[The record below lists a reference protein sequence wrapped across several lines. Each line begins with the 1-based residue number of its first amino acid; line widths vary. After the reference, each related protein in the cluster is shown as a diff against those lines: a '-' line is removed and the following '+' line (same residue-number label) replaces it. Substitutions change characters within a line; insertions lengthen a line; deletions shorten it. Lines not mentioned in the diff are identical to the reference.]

1 MRNKTSIANINRD
14 CGEIPTKKALEI
26 LELYICFRC
35 HYHHYNSLVKYLVA
49 VCVCVCVIF

>member
-35 HYHHYNSLVKYLVA
+35 HYHHYNSVLKYLVA
-49 VCVCVCVIF
+49 VCVCVIF